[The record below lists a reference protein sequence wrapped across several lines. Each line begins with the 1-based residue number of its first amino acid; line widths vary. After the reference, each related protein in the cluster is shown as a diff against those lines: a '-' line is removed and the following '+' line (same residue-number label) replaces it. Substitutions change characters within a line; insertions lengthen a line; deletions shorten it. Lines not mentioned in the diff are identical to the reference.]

1 MAKAKTKSDR
11 IRKLLDA
18 GKTVTEV
25 CKIVKTSP
33 SLVYAVRAKMREE
46 RGERGEVKSLPPK
59 QAPNLV
65 GDSGIPTLRNRV
77 TPPPKL
83 TFWQRV
89 IKWFKGD

>member
-46 RGERGEVKSLPPK
+46 RGEVKSLPPK
-59 QAPNLV
+59 QEPNLI
-65 GDSGIPTLRNRV
+65 GDSGIPTLRNRM
-77 TPPPKL
+77 TPQPKP